1 MRSGKRWAAL
11 TEGAEVCPGKSKT
24 PPTFATCAKEGWGT
38 PEANFSSSNT
48 HLRGLGAGAGRF
60 TWMVAILVATAI
72 AGNAKRH
79 PELTVEE
86 LKARIASASVPDRA
100 RLCLEVAQK
109 QTEETDKQYAAGE
122 MEKGKAALT
131 DVVAYAELARDYSIQ
146 SHKYQKQTEI
156 GVRGMTRKLTALE
169 HSLGQ
174 EDQPPIKDALTR
186 LDRVRDDLLASMF
199 KKEPK

>member
-1 MRSGKRWAAL
+1 VW
-11 TEGAEVCPGKSKT
+11 T
-24 PPTFATCAKEGWGT
+24 
-38 PEANFSSSNT
+38 
-48 HLRGLGAGAGRF
+48 
-60 TWMVAILVATAI
+60 VAILVTVAVA
-72 AGNAKRH
+72 ANAKRH

-100 RLCLEVAQK
+100 HLCLEIAQK
-109 QTEETDKQYAAGE
+109 QTDETDKQYAAGE
-122 MEKGKAALT
+122 MEKGKAALS
-131 DVVAYAELARDYSIQ
+131 DVVTYAELARDYSIQ

-174 EDQPPIKDALTR
+174 EDQPPIKDALNR

>member
-1 MRSGKRWAAL
+1 
-11 TEGAEVCPGKSKT
+11 
-24 PPTFATCAKEGWGT
+24 
-38 PEANFSSSNT
+38 
-48 HLRGLGAGAGRF
+48 
-60 TWMVAILVATAI
+60 
-72 AGNAKRH
+72 
-79 PELTVEE
+79 
-86 LKARIASASVPDRA
+86 
-100 RLCLEVAQK
+100 
-109 QTEETDKQYAAGE
+109 

-174 EDQPPIKDALTR
+174 EDQPPIKDALSR
-186 LDRVRDDLLASMF
+186 LERVRDDLLASMF

>member
-1 MRSGKRWAAL
+1 MRSRRRWAAL
-11 TEGAEVCPGKSKT
+11 TGGATTKSKT
-24 PPTFATCAKEGWGT
+24 PRSFAKSAEEGWGILG
-38 PEANFSSSNT
+38 ANFSSSNT
-48 HLRGLGAGAGRF
+48 HLRGQGAGAGRF
-60 TWMVAILVATAI
+60 VWMVAILVAMAV
-72 AGNAKRH
+72 AANAKRH
-79 PELTVEE
+79 PELTVDE

-100 RLCLEVAQK
+100 HLCLEVAQK
-109 QTEETDKQYAAGE
+109 QTDETDKQYAAGE

-156 GVRGMTRKLTALE
+156 GVRGMTRKLAALE

-174 EDQPPIKDALTR
+174 EDQPPVKDALSR
-186 LDRVRDDLLASMF
+186 LERVRDDLLASIF

>member
-1 MRSGKRWAAL
+1 VGWGIVPAL
-11 TEGAEVCPGKSKT
+11 TGGAETSSRKSKT
-24 PPTFATCAKEGWGT
+24 PPSFAKCAKQGWGT
-38 PEANFSSSNT
+38 PEANFPSRRDP
-48 HLRGLGAGAGRF
+48 HLSGPGAARLV
-60 TWMVAILVATAI
+60 WMVAILAAMVI
-72 AGNAKRH
+72 AVNAKR

-100 RLCLEVAQK
+100 RLCLEIAQK
-109 QTEETDKQYAAGE
+109 QTDETDKQYAAGE
-122 MEKGKAALT
+122 LEKGKAALS
-131 DVVAYAELARDYSIQ
+131 DVVTYAELARDYSIQ

>member
-1 MRSGKRWAAL
+1 MPAL
-11 TEGAEVCPGKSKT
+11 TGGAEICQGNSQIPPSFGK
-24 PPTFATCAKEGWGT
+24 CAKQPGGSS
-38 PEANFSSSNT
+38 EANFPSRRYT
-48 HLRGLGAGAGRF
+48 HLSGPGAARLV
-60 TWMVAILVATAI
+60 WMVAILAATVI
-72 AGNAKRH
+72 AANAKR

-100 RLCLEVAQK
+100 HLCLEIAQK
-109 QTEETDKQYAAGE
+109 QTDETDKQYTAGE
-122 MEKGKAALT
+122 MEKGKAALS
-131 DVVAYAELARDYSIQ
+131 DVVTYAELARDYSIQ

-174 EDQPPIKDALTR
+174 EDQPPVRDALSR

>member
-1 MRSGKRWAAL
+1 MPGLKREPEHSSGKS
-11 TEGAEVCPGKSKT
+11 T
-24 PPTFATCAKEGWGT
+24 T
-38 PEANFSSSNT
+38 PESNFV
-48 HLRGLGAGAGRF
+48 RF
-60 TWMVAILVATAI
+60 AWMVAILVVMAI
-72 AGNAKRH
+72 VANAKRH

-86 LKARIASASVPDRA
+86 LKARVASASVPERA
-100 RLCLEVAQK
+100 HLCLQIAQK

-174 EDQPPIKDALTR
+174 EDQPPVKDALDR
-186 LDRVRDDLLASMF
+186 LERVRDDLLASMF